1 MKGDIF
7 TCRLTARNL
16 EILRNGSVI
25 YDIPLEQL
33 SNVKRLAFWW
43 RQIAGKSWVT
53 RELMDEIGNAICGR
67 LGVK

>member
-1 MKGDIF
+1 
-7 TCRLTARNL
+7 L

-25 YDIPLEQL
+25 YDVPLEEL
-33 SNVKRLAFWW
+33 ANAKRLAFWW